1 MYLNA
6 NNVYAWAM
14 SRKIPINGFKW
25 VEKSKLSRF
34 DQKFIKDYN
43 ENSDIEYFLEV
54 DVDYPKKL
62 LNLHKDLPFLPERK
76 KVEFNQ
82 RAWLQ
87 PYIDMNTKKRKEAKN

>member
-76 KVEFNQ
+76 KVKFNQ